1 MKPDGGAL
9 PDDGHR
15 LFRGC
20 FLGWLGILLIVTPIF
35 ILDIV
40 MWTRCAF
47 FGTEVG

>member
-1 MKPDGGAL
+1 MAV
-9 PDDGHR
+9 
-15 LFRGC
+15 LFLMMGIVFFLRC

-40 MWTRCAF
+40 MWAPWAF